1 MCHLYNFTMGSIVN
15 TGKCASKLDIVYAI
29 VTIIIPKRTNLY
41 NKIPTVS
48 APISSIIEIQIPAPV
63 ICDILFTIL
72 FGL

>member
-1 MCHLYNFTMGSIVN
+1 MGPIIN
-15 TGKCASKLDIVYAI
+15 AGKCARKLDLVYAI
-29 VTIIIPKRTNLY
+29 VTIIIPMRTNLY

-72 FGL
+72 FGV